1 MRAPYL
7 SPGDARI
14 VRFSRTDSTDCVQA
28 RNVTFLNGFGNEGS
42 DFHLAQSQVSTKIID
57 ERDFFLCDDL
67 IGEHQVNHVL
77 QPVFAHPRTNVQNL
91 RHGFLENGHHVSL
104 RNLDQIEL

>member
-14 VRFSRTDSTDCVQA
+14 VRFSRTGSTDCVQA
-28 RNVTFLNGFGNEGS
+28 RIVTFLNGFGNEGS
-42 DFHLAQSQVSTKIID
+42 DFHLTQYQVPAKIID
-57 ERDFFLCDDL
+57 ERDFLLRDDL
-67 IGEHQVNHVL
+67 IRERQVNHVL
-77 QPVFAHPRTNVQNL
+77 QPVFVHPRINVQNL
-91 RHGFLENGHHVSL
+91 RHGFLKNGHHVPL